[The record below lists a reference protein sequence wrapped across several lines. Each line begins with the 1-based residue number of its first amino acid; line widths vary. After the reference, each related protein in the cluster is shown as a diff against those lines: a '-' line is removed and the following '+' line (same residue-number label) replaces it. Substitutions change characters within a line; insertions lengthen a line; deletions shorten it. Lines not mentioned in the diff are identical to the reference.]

1 MKITKE
7 LLKEKGACA
16 AGYRDFLKEYPVD
29 KYPDGVEYQEL
40 LDCCA
45 EKDFSYGSWL
55 LGAFGKTDEVRKID
69 GDLIV
74 EKGIIFAGRLEVKGC
89 IKAGLGIKAGCGVET
104 GGGIETGS
112 GIEAGNGIKAGLGIK
127 AGWSIRAGKG
137 IETGYGIEAG
147 GGIKAGFGIKADEGI
162 KAGYGI
168 KAGDGIE
175 AGWGIEAGEG
185 IEAGNGIKAGGG
197 IKAGW
202 SIKAGFGI
210 KAGDGIEA
218 GDEFGIYAGLRF
230 RITNKTQRKIIAK
243 ERPENIMC
251 GEFEEKKDDAV
262 R

>member
-45 EKDFSYGSWL
+45 EKNFSYGSWL
-55 LGAFGKTDEVRKID
+55 LGEFGKTDEVRKID

-74 EKGIIFAGRLEVKGC
+74 AKGIIFAGRLEVKGC
-89 IKAGLGIKAGCGVET
+89 IKAGD
-104 GGGIETGS
+104 
-112 GIEAGNGIKAGLGIK
+112 
-127 AGWSIRAGKG
+127 
-137 IETGYGIEAG
+137 GIEAG
-147 GGIKAGFGIKADEGI
+147 GGIKAGC
-162 KAGYGI
+162 GI
-168 KAGDGIE
+168 KAGDGIK
-175 AGWGIEAGEG
+175 AGCGIEAGREY
-185 IEAGNGIKAGGG
+185 
-197 IKAGW
+197 
-202 SIKAGFGI
+202 
-210 KAGDGIEA
+210 
-218 GDEFGIYAGLRF
+218 GIYAGLRC
-230 RITNKTQRKIIAK
+230 RITNRTLRKIIAK

>member
-45 EKDFSYGSWL
+45 EKNFSYGSWL
-55 LGAFGKTDEVRKID
+55 LGAFGKTVEVRKIE

-89 IKAGLGIKAGCGVET
+89 IKAGLGIKAG
-104 GGGIETGS
+104 
-112 GIEAGNGIKAGLGIK
+112 
-127 AGWSIRAGKG
+127 
-137 IETGYGIEAG
+137 
-147 GGIKAGFGIKADEGI
+147 GGIKAGRGIDAGWGI
-162 KAGYGI
+162 KAGRGI
-168 KAGDGIE
+168 DAGC
-175 AGWGIEAGEG
+175 
-185 IEAGNGIKAGGG
+185 
-197 IKAGW
+197 
-202 SIKAGFGI
+202 SIR
-210 KAGDGIEA
+210 A

>member
-74 EKGIIFAGRLEVKGC
+74 EKGIIFAGQLEAKGC
-89 IKAGLGIKAGCGVET
+89 IKAG
-104 GGGIETGS
+104 
-112 GIEAGNGIKAGLGIK
+112 
-127 AGWSIRAGKG
+127 W
-137 IETGYGIEAG
+137 
-147 GGIKAGFGIKADEGI
+147 
-162 KAGYGI
+162 GI

-175 AGWGIEAGEG
+175 AGWGIEAG
-185 IEAGNGIKAGGG
+185 
-197 IKAGW
+197 
-202 SIKAGFGI
+202 
-210 KAGDGIEA
+210 DGIEA
-218 GDEFGIYAGLRF
+218 KTFINASKRIFAGISLYRTSKDCDKTIRCAELRNGEICYGDLT
-230 RITNKTQRKIIAK
+230 IT
-243 ERPENIMC
+243 EN
-251 GEFEEKKDDAV
+251 GGSPDEG
-262 R
+262 

>member
-16 AGYRDFLKEYPVD
+16 AGYRDFLKEYPVG

-45 EKDFSYGSWL
+45 EKNFSYGSWL

-74 EKGIIFAGRLEVKGC
+74 EKGIIFAGQLEVKGC
-89 IKAGLGIKAGCGVET
+89 IKAG
-104 GGGIETGS
+104 
-112 GIEAGNGIKAGLGIK
+112 
-127 AGWSIRAGKG
+127 W
-137 IETGYGIEAG
+137 GIEAG
-147 GGIKAGFGIKADEGI
+147 GGINAGGIEAGWGI

-168 KAGDGIE
+168 EAGRGIE
-175 AGWGIEAGEG
+175 AGCGINAGY
-185 IEAGNGIKAGGG
+185 G

-202 SIKAGFGI
+202 GIKAGCGI
-210 KAGDGIEA
+210 KAGDGINAGCGIKAGDGIKAGCGIKAGWGINAGYGIEA
-218 GDEFGIYAGLRF
+218 GDGIEVGDEFGIYAGLCC

-243 ERPENIMC
+243 KRPENIMC
-251 GEFEEKKDDAV
+251 GEFEEKSDSEGK
-262 R
+262 

>member
-74 EKGIIFAGRLEVKGC
+74 EKGIIFAGQLEVKGC
-89 IKAGLGIKAGCGVET
+89 IKAGEGIKAGR
-104 GGGIETGS
+104 GIKAGS
-112 GIEAGNGIKAGLGIK
+112 GIEAGC
-127 AGWSIRAGKG
+127 
-137 IETGYGIEAG
+137 
-147 GGIKAGFGIKADEGI
+147 
-162 KAGYGI
+162 
-168 KAGDGIE
+168 
-175 AGWGIEAGEG
+175 GIEAGEG
-185 IEAGNGIKAGGG
+185 IAAGYGIEAGE
-197 IKAGW
+197 
-202 SIKAGFGI
+202 
-210 KAGDGIEA
+210 GIEA
-218 GDEFGIYAGLRF
+218 GDEFGIYAGLCC

-243 ERPENIMC
+243 NRPENIMC